1 MLSVFTFVLLAL
13 GCFWLELPGSYR
25 DRTGTLLTGRKRQMS
40 GRCQAGSIIGAAEW
54 WVGAEE
60 FGRSLCENVLP
71 CADNAAPAF
80 GIRDNADD
88 RGGLSVRCIR
98 A

>member
-1 MLSVFTFVLLAL
+1 
-13 GCFWLELPGSYR
+13 
-25 DRTGTLLTGRKRQMS
+25 MS

-60 FGRSLCENVLP
+60 VGRSLCENILP
-71 CADNAAPAF
+71 CADNVVPAH
-80 GIRDNADD
+80 GIGDNADD
-88 RGGLSVRCIR
+88 RGGLSLRCIR